1 VTGLVLTH
9 IRASRLYLLAQ
20 TYCTFIHDKVTHF
33 MLVIFSPA
41 LTQQLTLTTVG
52 VNNSFNYKRTHYHV
66 FRRFEKSYA
75 SI

>member
-1 VTGLVLTH
+1 
-9 IRASRLYLLAQ
+9 
-20 TYCTFIHDKVTHF
+20 VTHF

-41 LTQQLTLTTVG
+41 LTQQLTLVG